1 MLGLLLAATVL
12 ASEPPPPTPVLE
24 VNGAATKLDA
34 LGPVVVGK
42 DGSLGL
48 ISGWAELSP
57 QEKEAGLAQ
66 VTRRNAKRLAQLKQ
80 EEAAREE
87 AERRR
92 GPVARL
98 ARRALQWGIG
108 VARRFRRIRRPAKLA
123 SAPAS
128 TPTSTSTSTSTSA
141 ATSAATFAAT
151 SAAGPTS
158 LVAEAG
164 DGAIVTMDFA
174 PEYVASILDGGKR
187 ATTRWLSVTLALTR
201 TPNPNPNPNPDT
213 TPNP

>member
-1 MLGLLLAATVL
+1 MQRTGVPCPILGRVCSVGPNLHESPRQRVTRNGERRPAREATMLGLLLAATVL

-66 VTRRNAKRLAQLKQ
+66 VTRRNAKRFAQLKQ

-92 GPVARL
+92 GPVPRL
-98 ARRALQWGIG
+98 ALRSLQPHNIGI
-108 VARRFRRIRRPAKLA
+108 V
-123 SAPAS
+123 
-128 TPTSTSTSTSTSA
+128 
-141 ATSAATFAAT
+141 
-151 SAAGPTS
+151 
-158 LVAEAG
+158 
-164 DGAIVTMDFA
+164 
-174 PEYVASILDGGKR
+174 
-187 ATTRWLSVTLALTR
+187 
-201 TPNPNPNPNPDT
+201 
-213 TPNP
+213 